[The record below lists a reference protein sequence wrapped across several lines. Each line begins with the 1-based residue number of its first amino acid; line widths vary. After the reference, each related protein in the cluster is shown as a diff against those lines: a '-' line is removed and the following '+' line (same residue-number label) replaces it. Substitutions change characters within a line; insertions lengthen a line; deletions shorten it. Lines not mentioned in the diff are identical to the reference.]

1 MTEIKDTDVRLA
13 QVIFFLWLA
22 GVFSLPFFRIFDL
35 DMQYLWGGT
44 SQMGKSHL
52 VFCLTS
58 MVVPFAF
65 NWIKFGRLML
75 FPKAQT
81 DPNSK
86 PESGAKE
93 FNVFGD
99 DKRTTLEIDETDPS
113 EALAK
118 LKRLKK

>member
-1 MTEIKDTDVRLA
+1 MTEVKDTDLRLA

-35 DMQYLWGGT
+35 EMQYLWGGT

-52 VFCLTS
+52 VFSLTS
-58 MVVPFAF
+58 MVVPIAF

-81 DPNSK
+81 DRESK
-86 PESGAKE
+86 LESSAKE
-93 FNVFGD
+93 TNVFSD
-99 DKRTTLEIDETDPS
+99 DKRTTLEMDETDPS

-118 LKRLKK
+118 FKRLKK